1 MTKRRIVWI
10 AVAAAVLL
18 TSLGAVV
25 PGADAQDRRKV
36 NFRFSWTVYGAY
48 APYWLALERGYFAE
62 EGLDVTFSDVIGSG
76 NLIKLMAAGTDPF
89 GDPDF
94 GTMMKGIAKGM
105 ELKAVYGVFQKTTLG
120 IVSRADKPIRT
131 PADMVGR
138 MIGMGKEESSAQIFP
153 AVLAANKVE
162 GDKMT
167 IVHPAAG
174 AKVGLFMN
182 GNVDAITAAANL
194 QPPVIESRG
203 IKTHF
208 MSYGDVGANT
218 LNNGVAAETKWLE
231 KNGDTVRRFLRG
243 LTRGL
248 KASQEN
254 PEAAIQ
260 ALLKRY
266 PDQQDQKAVFM
277 AQLMATLPLLQTPNT
292 KGQPLGFMAKAD
304 WEQTQEI
311 LLKYGGLEKRAPVET
326 YYTNE
331 YVPK

>member
-1 MTKRRIVWI
+1 MKPERIIRIVVV
-10 AVAAAVLL
+10 VAMLS
-18 TSLGAVV
+18 SLVMGVTD
-25 PGADAQDRRKV
+25 GEAQEQRRKL

-48 APYWLALERGYFAE
+48 APYWLALDRGYFAE

-76 NLIKLMAAGTDPF
+76 SLIKLMASGSDPF

-94 GTMMKGIAKGM
+94 GTMIKGVAKGM

-131 PADMVGR
+131 PQDMVGR

-153 AVLAANKVE
+153 AILTANKVDA
-162 GDKMT
+162 DKLT
-167 IVHPAAG
+167 IVHPASG
-174 AKVGLFMN
+174 AKLGLFLN

-194 QPPVIESRG
+194 QPPVIEG
-203 IKTHF
+203 KGVKTHF
-208 MSYGDVGANT
+208 MNYGDVGANT

-248 KASQEN
+248 KAAQTD

-260 ALLKRY
+260 ALLNHY
-266 PDQQDQKAVFM
+266 PDQKEQKAVFM
-277 AQLMATLPLLQTPNT
+277 AQLMNTLPLLQTPNS
-292 KGQPLGFMAKAD
+292 KGQPLGWMAKAD

-311 LLKYGGLEKRAPVET
+311 LLKYAGLEKRAPVET

-331 YVPK
+331 YVPR